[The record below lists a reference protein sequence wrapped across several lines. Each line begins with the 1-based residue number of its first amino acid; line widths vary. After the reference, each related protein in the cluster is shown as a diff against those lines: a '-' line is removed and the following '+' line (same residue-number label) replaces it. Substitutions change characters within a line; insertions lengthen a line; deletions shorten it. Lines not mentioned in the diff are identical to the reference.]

1 MKRNESHACRVCKKT
16 PLTKNELGLTKKL
29 IDPKAAEFFCLEC
42 LADYLEVTSEELLD
56 KIEDFKQ
63 EGCKLFS

>member
-1 MKRNESHACRVCKKT
+1 MKRTESHSCRVCAKT

-29 IDPKAAEFFCLEC
+29 IDTKASEFFCLDC
-42 LADYLEVTSEELLD
+42 LADYLEVTPEELLD

>member
-1 MKRNESHACRVCKKT
+1 MKRTKSHSCRICGKT
-16 PLTKNELGLTKKL
+16 PLTKNETGLTKKL
-29 IDPKAAEFFCLEC
+29 LNPEAREFFCMEC
-42 LADYLEVTSEELLD
+42 LADYLEVTLEELND